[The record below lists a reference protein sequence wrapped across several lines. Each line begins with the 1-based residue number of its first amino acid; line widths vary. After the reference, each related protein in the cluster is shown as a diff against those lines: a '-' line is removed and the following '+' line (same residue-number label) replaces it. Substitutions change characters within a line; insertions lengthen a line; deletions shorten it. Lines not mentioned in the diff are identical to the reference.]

1 MNKKI
6 LSVVLILCLM
16 LAVMPMTAYAADIA
30 LCTKCGQRQTV
41 RVTVN
46 TQMINGIDAILHARC
61 VIIHGITGSHTYG
74 AERRLA
80 QAEGH
85 ARFAADLPNRLGTT
99 GALGRRTA
107 MKRPTPESV
116 SVTPAIRKPRIATAA
131 RRPAPPRLSAR
142 SAAANTAR
150 WRHTA
155 SLPKKQRRSI

>member
-41 RVTVN
+41 RVTRQYANDKWHRCDLTCTVCDN
-46 TQMINGIDAILHARC
+46 TWDYWESHIWSGTATCTSGRTCTLCGGSSEPLGHDWGAWTQNSDEKTHTRICKRD
-61 VIIHGITGSHTYG
+61 TSHT
-74 AERRLA
+74 E
-80 QAEGH
+80 
-85 ARFAADLPNRLGTT
+85 
-99 GALGRRTA
+99 
-107 MKRPTPESV
+107 
-116 SVTPAIRKPRIATAA
+116 PRIATAA
-131 RRPAPPRLSAR
+131 RRPASPRLSAR